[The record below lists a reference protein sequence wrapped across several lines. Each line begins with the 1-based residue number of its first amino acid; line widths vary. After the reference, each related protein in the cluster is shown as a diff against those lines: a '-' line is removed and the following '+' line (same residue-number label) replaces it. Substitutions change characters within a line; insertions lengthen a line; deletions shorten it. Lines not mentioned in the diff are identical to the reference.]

1 MLTNTLEEQM
11 TNDKISW
18 IFFLSDISSV
28 FTTFP
33 YFLKRKQQAFPPTI
47 PLNRYVALFK
57 IPVGKKD
64 NFGWR
69 EGSRF
74 FLFPPL
80 TKVSQQVC
88 RGWPVK
94 KAQERWDP

>member
-1 MLTNTLEEQM
+1 M
-11 TNDKISW
+11 TSDKISW
-18 IFFLSDISSV
+18 NFFLSDISCV

-47 PLNRYVALFK
+47 PRKTYVALFK
-57 IPVGKKD
+57 IHVGKKD

-69 EGSRF
+69 EGSRYF
-74 FLFPPL
+74 CFPRL

-94 KAQERWDP
+94 RGGTLETVLLFMVRFG

>member
-18 IFFLSDISSV
+18 NFFLSDISSV

-47 PLNRYVALFK
+47 RVNIYVALFK
-57 IPVGKKD
+57 KPVGTK
-64 NFGWR
+64 GQLWL
-69 EGSRF
+69 EGRVQIFSFSSVDESISASLSRMA
-74 FLFPPL
+74 
-80 TKVSQQVC
+80 S
-88 RGWPVK
+88 
-94 KAQERWDP
+94 